1 MNSTYWND
9 SFVIRQKG
17 ESQIRGNKKIKHAII
32 FKKHFLLLDTHTYG
46 KFGVLCSLVTY
57 LLRFVPLP
65 YHQQI
70 EETAHYKMKGSI
82 KYQYNKCKQI
92 RSFLK
97 TCLDL
102 LKKSLNFV

>member
-1 MNSTYWND
+1 MNLTYWNN

-17 ESQIRGNKKIKHAII
+17 ESQNRGNKKIKHAII
-32 FKKHFLLLDTHTYG
+32 LKKHFLLLNTHTYG

-70 EETAHYKMKGSI
+70 EETAHYNMNGSI

-92 RSFLK
+92 RSFLE

-102 LKKSLNFV
+102 PKKSLNFV